1 MPAQQRNT
9 RILLIVLMLLATHI
23 FNAGLY
29 GFAYVG
35 AAEIFEVGALGGA
48 PTVRALDYFYF
59 SMVTYT
65 SLGLGDV
72 YPQDHLRFIAG
83 VEAVNGLLFI
93 AWSADYFQGD
103 ERTAFLTINGSRGIF
118 FLDLPLAGSRMLAIR
133 AVPESDRGM

>member
-48 PTVRALDYFYF
+48 PTVHALDYLYF

-72 YPQDHLRFIAG
+72 YP
-83 VEAVNGLLFI
+83 
-93 AWSADYFQGD
+93 
-103 ERTAFLTINGSRGIF
+103 RTTCGSSPGWKR
-118 FLDLPLAGSRMLAIR
+118 
-133 AVPESDRGM
+133 